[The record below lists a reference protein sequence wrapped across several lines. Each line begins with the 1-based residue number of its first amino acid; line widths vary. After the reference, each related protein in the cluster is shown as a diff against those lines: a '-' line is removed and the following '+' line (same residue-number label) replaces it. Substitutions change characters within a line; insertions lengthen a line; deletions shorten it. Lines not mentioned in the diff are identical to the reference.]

1 MSWFSSACKPENLKK
16 YGGVEKMYI
25 HFYTFS
31 YIRQNEVKLF
41 WYTSDTENLDLFLD
55 FKYIFTTLKKYGA
68 FSAFTGDIFTI
79 KSLHKF
85 REQLILLGIVKDYV
99 TNVNMIDGTT
109 KELHIS
115 QTTNITDFN
124 DLFDICFEDYEF
136 INSFSSENELSKKRI
151 EVEIEPTAEPADN
164 NHSLIRFEFLSENYI
179 IPYHSFS
186 LYPTEVIKSRISN
199 ATLNNWFN
207 TMIKKEKT
215 HGYCNAVATLL
226 SLIKYNTEDPDT
238 SNDGDG
244 DTFAD
249 DDNTT
254 VVTTSGTDNK
264 IHPVE
269 WVKLF
274 CDLYLEETKG
284 TDILLSDIYQS
295 YITASGWTNTP
306 TMSMASFIKRL
317 RALNRFTIK
326 RRSKGMMAIGWTCI
340 VSSQGEFF
348 DGVRKGQFYNRQ
360 LLHYTPIIEL
370 YPLIP
375 TDKGVL
381 EMYNQKY
388 AREALIL
395 LKQSSVPINYQTVAQ
410 FCAIPQ
416 IASQLPVYKEY
427 IDYIIKSYQEMC
439 SQLNGSRGKDKET
452 GYSQRV
458 LQEYRDFTT
467 RCTLYFPFSSRLYD
481 SARTS
486 LNFKRAEQSDGVGFA
501 AFNES
506 FGMFATSKQYH
517 LFQPELGTPQSYDNA
532 VGASIENDFKDAN
545 LVIQPG
551 ERFYN
556 FNQGTKFVPNVQL
569 RTDPED
575 SGIEITKHEV
585 TADSDDKYFLKPGA
599 LIGLNTG
606 GTLKT
611 NKVMTANEVK
621 ALLNELS
628 LTPGTKLN
636 GNSST

>member
-1 MSWFSSACKPENLKK
+1 MSWFSSASKPQFLKK

-31 YIRQNEVKLF
+31 YTSKNEVNLF

-55 FKYIFTTLKKYGA
+55 FKYIFTTLKKYGV

-79 KSLHKF
+79 RNLHKY
-85 REQLILLGIVKDYV
+85 REQLILLGVNKDDIV
-99 TNVNMIDGTT
+99 NLRLLDGTT
-109 KELHIS
+109 KELHLS
-115 QTTNITDFN
+115 TTKNITEFN

-151 EVEIEPTAEPADN
+151 EVEIEPTIAPIWKSY
-164 NHSLIRFEFLSENYI
+164 SLITLEFIKGNYI
-179 IPYHSFS
+179 IPYHPFS
-186 LYPTEVIKSRISN
+186 LYPTDVIKSRISN

-207 TMIKKEKT
+207 TMIKKG
-215 HGYCNAVATLL
+215 GYFGTIDTLFK
-226 SLIKYNTEDPDT
+226 LINYNNDEPDT
-238 SNDGDG
+238 TDNGDC
-244 DTFAD
+244 DTLAD

-306 TMSMASFIKRL
+306 TLSMASFIKRL
-317 RALNRFTIK
+317 RALDRFTIK
-326 RRSKGMMAIGWTCI
+326 RRSKGMMAIGWSCI
-340 VSSQGEFF
+340 VSSQEGFF
-348 DGVRKGQFYNRQ
+348 ESVRRGQSYKRQ

-375 TDKGVL
+375 TDNGVL

-395 LKQSSVPINYQTVAQ
+395 LKQSKVPINYQTVAQ

-416 IASQLPVYKEY
+416 IANQLPFYKEY
-427 IDYIIKSYQEMC
+427 IDYVIKSYQAMR
-439 SQLNGSRGKDKET
+439 SQLNGSRVKDKET

-467 RCTLYFPFSSRLYD
+467 RCTLYFPFSIGLYD
-481 SARTS
+481 SSNPSFS
-486 LNFKRAEQSDGVGFA
+486 LKSYNTERQNNTGIS

-551 ERFYN
+551 ERFYE

-575 SGIEITKHEV
+575 SGIEITKKELV
-585 TADSDDKYFLKPGA
+585 INSDDKSFLKPGA
-599 LIGLNTG
+599 IIGLSTG

-611 NKVMTANEVK
+611 NKVMTADEVK
-621 ALLNELS
+621 ALLEEIS

-636 GNSST
+636 GNSLT

>member
-1 MSWFSSACKPENLKK
+1 MSWFSSASKPQNLKK

-31 YIRQNEVKLF
+31 YTKENEVKLF

-55 FKYIFTTLKKYGA
+55 FKYILTTLKKYGV
-68 FSAFTGDIFTI
+68 FGAFTGDIFTI
-79 KSLHKF
+79 RNLHKF
-85 REQLILLGIVKDYV
+85 REQLILLGVNKDDATSV
-99 TNVNMIDGTT
+99 GLLDGTT
-109 KELHIS
+109 KELHTS
-115 QTTNITDFN
+115 STQNITEFN

-151 EVEIEPTAEPADN
+151 EVEIEPTAEPVDN
-164 NHSLIRFEFLSENYI
+164 NHSLITIEFIGENYI

-199 ATLNNWFN
+199 GTLNNWFN
-207 TMIKKEKT
+207 AILKKEKSG
-215 HGYCNAVATLL
+215 GYFQAVRTLFQL
-226 SLIKYNTEDPDT
+226 MNYNKEDTDT
-238 SNDGDG
+238 SEGGDV
-244 DTFAD
+244 DTLAD

-254 VVTTSGTDNK
+254 VVTISGTDNK

-306 TMSMASFIKRL
+306 TISMASFIKRL

-326 RRSKGMMAIGWTCI
+326 RRSKGMMAIGWSCI
-340 VSSQGEFF
+340 VSTQEEFF
-348 DGVRKGQFYNRQ
+348 ESVRRGQSYKRQ

-375 TDKGVL
+375 TDKSVL

-395 LKQSSVPINYQTVAQ
+395 LKQSRIPINYQTVAQ

-416 IASQLPVYKEY
+416 IASQLPFYKEY
-427 IDYIIKSYQEMC
+427 IDYVVKSYQEMRG
-439 SQLNGSRGKDKET
+439 QLNGSRVKDKET

-467 RCTLYFPFSSRLYD
+467 RCTLYFPFNIALYD
-481 SARTS
+481 SSNPTTS
-486 LNFKRAEQSDGVGFA
+486 SINYKTTIKSDMGGVS

-532 VGASIENDFKDAN
+532 IGASIENDFKDAN

-556 FNQGTKFVPNVQL
+556 FNQGTKFVPNVQF

-575 SGIEITKHEV
+575 SGIEITKKEEPV
-585 TADSDDKYFLKPGA
+585 YLDDLDTKSFLKPGA
-599 LIGLNTG
+599 LIGLNTAA
-606 GTLKT
+606 TLKT
-611 NKVMTANEVK
+611 NKVMTADEVK
-621 ALLNELS
+621 GLLDELS
-628 LTPGTKLN
+628 LTPFIN
-636 GNSST
+636 